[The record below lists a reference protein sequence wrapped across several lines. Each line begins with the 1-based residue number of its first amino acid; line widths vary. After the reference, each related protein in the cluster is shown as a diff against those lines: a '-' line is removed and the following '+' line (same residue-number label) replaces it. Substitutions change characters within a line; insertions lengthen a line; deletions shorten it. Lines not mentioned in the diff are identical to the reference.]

1 MGRVIDKKT
10 IVMSFIFIIL
20 IGAIIV
26 GGYILSDK
34 LIEEDYGSVDEEV
47 YEEYKVGDKVV
58 VNVNDNLKKEFYV
71 LKDSSS
77 DDEMITLFADRNIG
91 YSAFNNDSVDGN
103 NYENSLIK
111 SKLEDITKSWDN
123 VLEKRLITVEEIKDT
138 GLTTDV
144 PAVMFDGSTVINTQ
158 VSGWL
163 INEQELYWTMSKGEL
178 TEQYVY
184 VVMNGMLQGH
194 IVGYAPGSQWNLD
207 GTFFSNFGIRPVIVI
222 SKEYVK

>member
-34 LIEEDYGSVDEEV
+34 LIEKDYGSVDEEV
-47 YEEYKVGDKVV
+47 YKEYKVGDKVI

-77 DDEMITLFADRNIG
+77 DEEMITLFADRNIG

-103 NYENSLIK
+103 DYENSLIK

-123 VLEKRLITVEEIKDT
+123 VLEKRLITVEEIKDDIKKSAT
-138 GLTTDV
+138 RNVKYRCFFGDV
-144 PAVMFDGSTVINTQ
+144 
-158 VSGWL
+158 
-163 INEQELYWTMSKGEL
+163 
-178 TEQYVY
+178 
-184 VVMNGMLQGH
+184 
-194 IVGYAPGSQWNLD
+194 
-207 GTFFSNFGIRPVIVI
+207 
-222 SKEYVK
+222 